1 MVRTHPTGHSAGLR
15 IGVTSDMGLPLG
27 GGDTD
32 TANLFRTASRQ
43 DRNRLRATG
52 PGKAWPWAGG
62 SAVTSQ
68 SAENQASDITED

>member
-1 MVRTHPTGHSAGLR
+1 MSHVRY
-15 IGVTSDMGLPLG
+15 GLPLG
-27 GGDTD
+27 GRDRD

-43 DRNRLRATG
+43 DRNRLSATG

-68 SAENQASDITED
+68 SAEDQASDITED